1 MADDYGIWRQH
12 MVGGDGI
19 RQRWWMFDAVAVD
32 NKSINKRKKI
42 KQTHHHIHK
51 LSDCLDVRPDP
62 FAVGLWVN
70 GTGRCTNDRATRA
83 LLGVHLHEI
92 KRPEQ
97 MPRAPPPWSEL
108 VLNNELPKD
117 LNDPHAR
124 SEELAEEPCLL

>member
-42 KQTHHHIHK
+42 KQTHHQVHK
-51 LSDCLDVRPDP
+51 LGNCLDVCPDP

-70 GTGRCTNDRATRA
+70 GAGRCADN
-83 LLGVHLHEI
+83 VHLHEI

-117 LNDPHAR
+117 LNDPHGC
-124 SEELAEEPCLL
+124 SK